1 MAIGLNNLKAPPGAT
16 HKKKRVGR
24 GPGSGLGKT
33 SGRGNKGQKSR
44 SGYSGMRGFEGGQ
57 MPLHRR
63 LPKRGF
69 TNIFKREWAEVN
81 LADLEKAFDAGATIT
96 PESLVERGLV
106 RRSLRKSVVILGQGE
121 LKKSLTVS
129 AHRFSK
135 SAKEKIEA
143 AGGKTET
150 IEDRGSKVEDR
161 K

>member
-1 MAIGLNNLKAPPGAT
+1 MKLSELADNPGA
-16 HKKKRVGR
+16 HKRRKRLGR
-24 GPGSGLGKT
+24 GIGSGKGKT
-33 SGRGNKGQKSR
+33 SGKGHKGTKAR
-44 SGYSGMRGFEGGQ
+44 SGSTIKAFEGGQ

-81 LADLEKAFDAGATIT
+81 LADLEKMFDAGATVT

-106 RRSLRKSVVILGQGE
+106 RRAMQKSVVILGQGE

-143 AGGKTET
+143 AGGKAET
-150 IEDRGSKVEDR
+150 IEGRGSKVEDR